1 MKRLV
6 KQKVIM
12 KKYLLFFGLVLSV
25 ISVDAQKFK
34 DVWDE
39 AEGYYADDDF
49 NNALVK
55 YKELLVMSPENANIQ
70 FKIAT
75 CFFLNPEADKV
86 YAANFFE
93 KASKNITDDYDPI
106 SRKEEQAPIDLYYRL
121 GQTYHILNEFD
132 KALEAYDKY
141 DALVDSSEVLSENMK
156 HEAKLDVARSRQ
168 IVATA
173 KNLME
178 YPRDIQIE
186 PLTVLNSEFPEYA
199 PVLSA
204 DEKTIIFTS
213 RRKGSTGGESNKLLD
228 GSYREDIYIAN
239 KKEDGTWSAPKQI
252 SNKINTENHE
262 ATIGLSVDGSQL
274 LIYRDDE
281 GDGNIY
287 YSKLDGDK
295 WTAPVK
301 MGPTINTRSQ
311 ETHAVFSADGNTIY
325 FTSDRKGGYGGLDIY
340 RVRKL
345 PNGEWS
351 LAQNLGPTINTK
363 YDDRSPFMHPDGVS
377 LFFSSKGHETMGG
390 FDIFVSTFMDSDLNW
405 TKPENIGYP
414 INTTDDDVFYVTS
427 TDAQRAYYASAK
439 GKENKG
445 GVDLY
450 MITMKKQP
458 AAALTIMTGTFSL
471 GDSTRTV
478 PEDATI
484 TVTDNETGEI
494 VGIYK
499 PNSKTGK
506 YLFILPPGKDYN
518 VSYEAEGYLF
528 ESDNLLIPESTVYA
542 EVEKPVELAP
552 IKAGEKI
559 ILNNIFFEFDSDE
572 ITANSRVELAKLE
585 RLMKNNPSVKI
596 EISGHTDSKGS
607 DAYNLKLSQKR
618 AEAVVKYLVNRGI
631 YAKRMIAVGFGE
643 TRPIAI
649 NENEDGSDNEEGRAM
664 NRRIE
669 LQITESDGSKNIVK
683 DIEVPDALKK

>member
-1 MKRLV
+1 MKRIV
-6 KQKVIM
+6 KQKVSM

-25 ISVDAQKFK
+25 LSVDAQKFK

-49 NNALVK
+49 NSALAK
-55 YKELLVMSPENANIQ
+55 YKQLLEMSPENANIQ

-75 CFFLNPEADKV
+75 CFFLNSEADKV

-93 KASKNITDDYDPI
+93 KASKNVTDDYDPI
-106 SRKEEQAPIDLYYRL
+106 SRKEEQAPIDLYFRL

-132 KALEAYDKY
+132 KAIEAYDKY
-141 DALVDSSEVLSENMK
+141 EALVDSSEVLNENMK
-156 HEAKLDVARSRQ
+156 KEAKADVTRAKK

-173 KNLME
+173 KNLMD

-186 PLTVLNSEFPEYA
+186 PLAILNSEYPEYA

-213 RRKGSTGGESNKLLD
+213 RRVGSTGGESNKLLD
-228 GSYREDIYIAN
+228 GSYREDIYIAHKN
-239 KKEDGTWSAPKQI
+239 DNGSWTEPKQI

-405 TKPENIGYP
+405 TKPENVGYP

-450 MITMKKQP
+450 MITMRKQP
-458 AAALTIMTGTFSL
+458 AAALTIMMGTFSL

-494 VGIYK
+494 VGVYK

-607 DAYNLKLSQKR
+607 DTYNQKLSQKR
-618 AEAVVKYLVNRGI
+618 AEAVVKYLVDRGI
-631 YAKRMIAVGFGE
+631 DASRMIGVGYGE

-649 NENEDGSDNEEGRAM
+649 NTNEDGSDNEEGRAM

-669 LQITESDGSKNIVK
+669 LQITESDGKKDIVK
-683 DIEVPDALKK
+683 KIDVPDALKQ

>member
-1 MKRLV
+1 MLV
-6 KQKVIM
+6 VDKQKVNM
-12 KKYLLFFGLVLSV
+12 KNVLLVIGLLVSVLNVNGQS
-25 ISVDAQKFK
+25 FK
-34 DVWDE
+34 VLWED
-39 AEGYYADDDF
+39 AEGFYADDDF
-49 NNALVK
+49 NSALDK
-55 YKELLVMSPENANIQ
+55 YKSLSELAPENSNIH

-75 CFFLNPEADKV
+75 CYFLNPEGDKV
-86 YAANFFE
+86 KAANFFE
-93 KASKNITDDYDPI
+93 KASSNITDNYDPI
-106 SRKEEQAPIDLYYRL
+106 SRKEEKAPLDVYFRL

-132 KALEAYDKY
+132 KAVEAYDKY
-141 DALVDSSEVLSENMK
+141 AELVKTSEAMSDNMK
-156 HEAKLDVARSRQ
+156 AEASQDVARHKK
-168 IVATA
+168 IVETA
-173 KNLME
+173 KNLIS

-186 PLTVLNSEFPEYA
+186 ALDVLNSEYPEYA

-213 RRKGSTGGESNKLLD
+213 RRKGSTGGENNKLLD

-239 KKEDGTWSAPKQI
+239 KVNGKWEEPRKI
-252 SNKINTENHE
+252 SNKINTVNHE

-295 WTAPVK
+295 WTTPVK
-301 MGPTINTRSQ
+301 MGPTINTKSQ

-458 AAALTIMTGTFSL
+458 AAALTIMSGIFSL
-471 GDSTRTV
+471 GDSTAAV

-484 TVTDNETGEI
+484 TVTDNKTGEVI
-494 VGIYK
+494 GVYK

-528 ESDNLLIPESTVYA
+528 ESDNLMIPESTVYA

-607 DAYNLKLSQKR
+607 DSYNKNLSEKR
-618 AEAVVKYLVNRGI
+618 AKSVVRYLTNRGI
-631 YAKRMIAVGFGE
+631 ESNRMVGVGYGE
-643 TRPIAI
+643 SRPIAI
-649 NENEDGSDNEEGRAM
+649 NTNEDGSDNEEGRAM

-669 LQITESDGSKNIVK
+669 LKITESDGKKDIVNK
-683 DIEVPDALKK
+683 IEVPKNLQK

>member
-1 MKRLV
+1 MNRLV
-6 KQKVIM
+6 KQKGNM
-12 KKYLLFFGLVLSV
+12 KSYLIILSFLLGAM
-25 ISVDAQKFK
+25 SLNAQSFK
-34 DVWDE
+34 NVWDE

-49 NNALVK
+49 KSALDS
-55 YKELLVMSPENANIQ
+55 YKRLLEMSPENGNVQ

-75 CFFLNPEADKV
+75 CYFLDSEGDKV
-86 YAANFFE
+86 KAANFFE
-93 KASKNITDDYDPI
+93 KAGTKLTDDYDPI
-106 SRKEEQAPIDLYYRL
+106 SKKEVKAPIDTYFRL

-132 KALEAYDKY
+132 KAIEAYSKY
-141 DALVDSSEVLSENMK
+141 ETLVDSSEVMSDNGKL
-156 HEAKLDVARSRQ
+156 EAKADVKRYKG
-168 IVATA
+168 IVETA
-173 KNLME
+173 KNLMA

-186 PLTVLNSEFPEYA
+186 PLTALNSSFPEYA
-199 PVLSA
+199 PVISA

-213 RRKGSTGGESNKLLD
+213 RRKGSTGGESNRLLD
-228 GSYREDIYIAN
+228 GSYREDIYISN
-239 KKEDGTWSAPKQI
+239 KVEGNWMKPQKI
-252 SNKINTENHE
+252 SDKINTVNHE

-287 YSKLDGDK
+287 FSKLDGDK
-295 WTAPVK
+295 WTTPVK

-340 RVRKL
+340 RVKKL

-405 TKPENIGYP
+405 TKPENVGYP

-439 GKENKG
+439 GKENQG

-471 GDSTRTV
+471 GDSTKTV
-478 PEDATI
+478 PDDATI
-484 TVTDNETGEI
+484 TVTDNKSGEI
-494 VGIYK
+494 IGIYR

-528 ESDNLLIPESTVYA
+528 ESDNLLIPKSTVYA
-542 EVEKPVELAP
+542 EVDKPVELAP

-559 ILNNIFFEFDSDE
+559 ILNNIFFEFDRDE
-572 ITANSRVELAKLE
+572 ITENSRVELAKLE
-585 RLMKNNPSVKI
+585 RLMQKNPSVKI

-607 DAYNLKLSQKR
+607 DNYNQKLSQKR
-618 AEAVVKYLVNRGI
+618 ALAVVKYLTDRGVDGD
-631 YAKRMIAVGFGE
+631 RMVGVGYGE
-643 TRPIAI
+643 TQPIAI
-649 NENEDGSDNEEGRAM
+649 NTNIDGSDNEEGRAM

-669 LQITESDGSKNIVK
+669 LKITESDGKKDIVK
-683 DIEVPDALKK
+683 KIDVPKNLQK